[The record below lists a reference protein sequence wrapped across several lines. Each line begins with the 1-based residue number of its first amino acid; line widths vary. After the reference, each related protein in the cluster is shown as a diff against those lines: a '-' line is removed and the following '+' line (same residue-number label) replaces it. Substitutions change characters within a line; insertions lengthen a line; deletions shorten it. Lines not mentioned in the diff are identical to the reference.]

1 MPEDA
6 YFVSVLLLASLPMG
20 YFGYGF
26 STVAVPLL
34 LLRYSNS
41 EVVPVVNMVEV
52 FQNAGLIAM
61 NRSAIRGSAVRQ
73 ALPLILGTLP
83 GIAIGAYTL
92 KLADPV
98 TLKLVALTALLPLI
112 YMQLF
117 DVRKPIGNMWT
128 VGPVIGLVGGVLY
141 GTTTI
146 SGPLLAVVF
155 VNNGLAKGDF
165 RASMATVRLVES
177 WVAMPTYMA
186 MGLSTYATLVA
197 AVTVLPVVLMGMY
210 VGHVLSRYG
219 HADAF
224 RRYAM
229 AFDAVL
235 ITYSLHRAL
244 IQAGLSEAGA
254 VPIVATGTA
263 LALFVRKRLLSLQS
277 M

>member
-6 YFVSVLLLASLPMG
+6 YFVAVLLLASLPMG

-26 STVAVPLL
+26 STVAMPLL

-61 NRSAIRGSAVRQ
+61 NRSAIRGGAVRQ
-73 ALPLILGTLP
+73 ALPLILGTFP

-92 KLADPV
+92 KFADPV
-98 TLKLVALTALLPLI
+98 TLKLVVLATLLPLI
-112 YMQLF
+112 YLQLF

-165 RASMATVRLVES
+165 RASMAIVRLVES
-177 WVAMPTYMA
+177 WTAMPTYVA
-186 MGLSTYATLVA
+186 MGLSTYATMTI
-197 AVTVLPVVLMGMY
+197 AVMVLPVVLMGMY
-210 VGHVLSRYG
+210 IGHVLSQCGY
-219 HADAF
+219 ADAF
-224 RRYAM
+224 RHYAM
-229 AFDAVL
+229 AFDAGLVS
-235 ITYSLHRAL
+235 YSLHKAL
-244 IQAGLSEAGA
+244 IQAGLSETSM
-254 VPIVATGTA
+254 VPIATTAAA
-263 LALFVRKRLLSLQS
+263 LALFARKKLQA